1 MNDGTRLNVFFDV
14 YDARTNKI
22 VYSYRKLPP
31 KSAVRDSLLYTE
43 IAKDFF
49 SDFID
54 AQKQA
59 IEDKEKEDKAILK
72 LEKEEAKKAAKEA
85 K

>member
-1 MNDGTRLNVFFDV
+1 MAL
-14 YDARTNKI
+14 TNKI
-22 VYSYRKLPP
+22 VYAYRKLAP

>member
-1 MNDGTRLNVFFDV
+1 MYHNLFSF
-14 YDARTNKI
+14 
-22 VYSYRKLPP
+22 RKALQ
-31 KSAVRDSLLYTE
+31 L
-43 IAKDFF
+43 F